1 MQNAEFCRRDL
12 ESRQSFAGGVEHGL
26 GSGPKAFGLP
36 VASVRRPAEWLGHRS
51 RPSPLRKLNRSKLS
65 EQRRDSPSPLSIS
78 IICLASIFAARLG
91 FGWFGRGFGFWRPAE
106 TRSAL
111 PRRRP

>member
-26 GSGPKAFGLP
+26 GSATVP

-78 IICLASIFAARLG
+78 IICLASLFAARLG
-91 FGWFGRGFGFWRPAE
+91 FELFGRGFGFWRPAA
-106 TRSAL
+106 TRSAH